1 MGAALLSFTQAFLNK
16 NKLLIAVFCLGLT
29 ACGSG
34 DIEPVADTFSED
46 PVDLLYNDAHDLMTD
61 GQYQLAA
68 IAFDEV
74 ERQHPYSVWATKAQL
89 MAAYSHYQDNAYDEA
104 LIALDRFIELHP
116 ANRDAPY
123 AYYLRALSYYEQISD
138 VRRDQK
144 MTQLALDALQDVI
157 RRFPETSYA
166 RDARLKA
173 DLAVDHLA
181 GKEMAIGRYYQR
193 SANYAAAIERF
204 NDVVRNYETTT
215 HVPEA
220 LQRLVESY
228 LALGLEAEARRTAAV
243 LGHNFPGNEWYQD
256 SYALLSSDGEATEPE
271 EEESWYQSA
280 YNWVFGS

>member
-1 MGAALLSFTQAFLNK
+1 MGAALLSFTRAFLPK
-16 NKLLIAVFCLGLT
+16 RKFLIAVFCLGLT

-34 DIEPVADTFSED
+34 DTEPVTDMFTED

-61 GQYQLAA
+61 GQYERAA
-68 IAFDEV
+68 TAFDEV
-74 ERQHPYSVWATKAQL
+74 ERQHPYSIWATKAQL

-144 MTQLALDALQDVI
+144 MTRLALDALQDVT

-166 RDARLKA
+166 RDAKLKA
-173 DLAVDHLA
+173 DLTVDHLA
-181 GKEMAIGRYYQR
+181 GKEMTIGRYYQR

-204 NDVVRNYETTT
+204 NNVVENYGTTT

-228 LALGLEAEARRTAAV
+228 LALGLQAEAERSAAV
-243 LGHNFPGNEWYQD
+243 LGHNFPGDEWYQD
-256 SYALLSSDGEATEPE
+256 SYALLSGTEPTEPAE
-271 EEESWYQSA
+271 EKSWYQSA

>member
-1 MGAALLSFTQAFLNK
+1 MGAALLSFTRAFSNF
-16 NKLLIAVFCLGLT
+16 LIVVFCLGLA
-29 ACGSG
+29 ACGG
-34 DIEPVADTFSED
+34 NTEPVSDLFSED

-61 GQYQLAA
+61 GKYEKAA

-89 MAAYSHYQDNAYDEA
+89 MAAYSHYQNNAYDEA

-144 MTQLALDALQDVI
+144 MTRLALDALQDVI

-166 RDARLKA
+166 RDAGLKA

-181 GKEMAIGRYYQR
+181 GKEMAVGRYYQR

-228 LALGLEAEARRTAAV
+228 LALGLQAEAARSAAV

-256 SYALLSSDGEATEPE
+256 SYTLLTDPTPVKKK
-271 EEESWYQSA
+271 SWYQSA
-280 YNWVFGS
+280 YHWVFGP